1 MKATSFVFYESFR
14 DASRNLDDATRLALY
29 EAIMDYSLY
38 GEEPDEGNLVAAAMF
53 KLVRPVLDANAK
65 RRENGRT
72 GGRTANK
79 DNQETS
85 NPEPENGKS
94 ESETEAKEN
103 PVETEDKPVEN
114 QSETKAEPNHN
125 QEVTKPE
132 PNHNQEV
139 TKPEPN
145 HNQEVTKPEPDKIYD
160 VDVDG
165 DKDVDVDIYSH
176 PPTSPR
182 RGSGRK
188 KSADMDGFAL
198 FWQEYPRKAAKA
210 AALKAW
216 QKLNPS
222 QELVER
228 ILAHVR
234 DHKRSPD
241 WIKDGGQ
248 FVPYP
253 ATFLNGQRWEDDI
266 PPDTGPGMAYH
277 GYQERTGHKR
287 LEDTG
292 TVVDL
297 DQDGAGWEAELGKA
311 LERRSG
317 RE

>member
-14 DASRNLDDATRLALY
+14 NASRNLDDATRLSLY

-53 KLVRPVLDANAK
+53 KLVRPVLDTNAK
-65 RRENGRT
+65 RRENGRN
-72 GGRTANK
+72 GGRPANT
-79 DNQETS
+79 DNQEES
-85 NPEPENGKS
+85 KPEPENKEA
-94 ESETEAKEN
+94 ESETEAKDN

-125 QEVTKPE
+125 QELTK
-132 PNHNQEV
+132 H
-139 TKPEPN
+139 
-145 HNQEVTKPEPDKIYD
+145 EPDKIYD

-165 DKDVDVDIYSH
+165 DKDVDVDIYSN

-222 QELVER
+222 PDLVER
-228 ILAHVR
+228 ILDHVR

-241 WIKDGGQ
+241 WLKDGGQ
-248 FVPYP
+248 FVPHP
-253 ATFLNGQRWEDDI
+253 ATFLNGRRWEDDI

-277 GYQERTGHKR
+277 GYRERLSRKT

-292 TVVDL
+292 TVLDL
-297 DQDGAGWEAELGKA
+297 DQDGAGWEAELAKVR
-311 LERRSG
+311 ERRSG

>member
-38 GEEPDEGNLVAAAMF
+38 GEEPDEGNPVAAAMF
-53 KLVRPVLDANAK
+53 KLVRPVLDTNAK
-65 RRENGRT
+65 RRENGRN
-72 GGRTANK
+72 GGRPANT
-79 DNQETS
+79 DNQEAPK
-85 NPEPENGKS
+85 PEPENEKAGP
-94 ESETEAKEN
+94 ETEAKEN
-103 PVETEDKPVEN
+103 QFETEDKPFEN
-114 QSETKAEPNHN
+114 QNETKE
-125 QEVTKPE
+125 K
-132 PNHNQEV
+132 
-139 TKPEPN
+139 PN

-165 DKDVDVDIYSH
+165 DKDVDVDIYSN

-198 FWQEYPRKAAKA
+198 FWEEYPRKAAKA

-222 QELVER
+222 PDLVER

-248 FVPYP
+248 FVPHP
-253 ATFLNGQRWEDDI
+253 STFLNGRRWEDDI

-277 GYQERTGHKR
+277 GYQERMARKT

-297 DQDGAGWEAELGKA
+297 DQDGAGWEAELAKV
-311 LERRSG
+311 R
-317 RE
+317 

>member
-53 KLVRPVLDANAK
+53 KLVRPVLDTNAK
-65 RRENGRT
+65 RRENGRN
-72 GGRTANK
+72 GGRPAST
-79 DNQETS
+79 DNQEES
-85 NPEPENGKS
+85 KQEPENEKA
-94 ESETEAKEN
+94 EPETEANGN
-103 PVETEDKPVEN
+103 PVETEDKHVEN
-114 QSETKAEPNHN
+114 QSE
-125 QEVTKPE
+125 TKPE
-132 PNHNQEV
+132 PNHNQEL
-139 TKPEPN
+139 TN
-145 HNQEVTKPEPDKIYD
+145 PEPDKIYD

-165 DKDVDVDIYSH
+165 DKDVDVDIYSN

-188 KSADMDGFAL
+188 KSADMDGFTL

-248 FVPYP
+248 FVPHP

-297 DQDGAGWEAELGKA
+297 DQDGAGWEAELAKA

>member
-38 GEEPDEGNLVAAAMF
+38 GEEPDEGNPVAAAMF
-53 KLVRPVLDANAK
+53 KLVRPVLDTNAK
-65 RRENGRT
+65 RRENGRN
-72 GGRTANK
+72 GGRPAST
-79 DNQETS
+79 DNQEES
-85 NPEPENGKS
+85 KPKPENEKA
-94 ESETEAKEN
+94 ESEAEAKDN
-103 PVETEDKPVEN
+103 PVETGYKPVEN
-114 QSETKAEPNHN
+114 QSETK
-125 QEVTKPE
+125 PE
-132 PNHNQEV
+132 PNHNQEL
-139 TKPEPN
+139 
-145 HNQEVTKPEPDKIYD
+145 TKPEPDKIYD

-165 DKDVDVDIYSH
+165 DKDVDVDIYST

-188 KSADMDGFAL
+188 KSADMDGFDL

-222 QELVER
+222 PELVER

-241 WIKDGGQ
+241 WLKDGGQ
-248 FVPYP
+248 FVPHP
-253 ATFLNGQRWEDDI
+253 ATFLNGRRWEDDI

-277 GYQERTGHKR
+277 GYQERTAHKT
-287 LEDTG
+287 LKDTG

-297 DQDGAGWEAELGKA
+297 DQDGAGWEAEIAKTR
-311 LERRSG
+311 ERRSW

>member
-38 GEEPDEGNLVAAAMF
+38 GEEPDEGNPVAAAMF
-53 KLVRPVLDANAK
+53 KLVRPVLDTNAK
-65 RRENGRT
+65 RRENGRN
-72 GGRTANK
+72 GGRPAST
-79 DNQETS
+79 DNQEES
-85 NPEPENGKS
+85 KPKPENEKA
-94 ESETEAKEN
+94 ESEAEAKDN
-103 PVETEDKPVEN
+103 PVETGYKPVEN
-114 QSETKAEPNHN
+114 QSETK
-125 QEVTKPE
+125 PE
-132 PNHNQEV
+132 PNHNQEL
-139 TKPEPN
+139 
-145 HNQEVTKPEPDKIYD
+145 TKPEPDKIYD

-165 DKDVDVDIYSH
+165 DKDVDVDIYST

-188 KSADMDGFAL
+188 KSADMDGFDL

-222 QELVER
+222 PELVER

-248 FVPYP
+248 FVPHP
-253 ATFLNGQRWEDDI
+253 ATFLNGRRWEDDI

-277 GYQERTGHKR
+277 GYQERTAHKT
-287 LEDTG
+287 LKDTG

-297 DQDGAGWEAELGKA
+297 DQDGAGWEAEIAKTR
-311 LERRSG
+311 ERRSW

>member
-38 GEEPDEGNLVAAAMF
+38 GEEPDEGNPVAAAMF

-65 RRENGRT
+65 RRENGRN
-72 GGRTANK
+72 GGRPAST
-79 DNQETS
+79 DNQEES
-85 NPEPENGKS
+85 KQEPENEKA
-94 ESETEAKEN
+94 EPETEANEN
-103 PVETEDKPVEN
+103 QFETEDKPVEN
-114 QSETKAEPNHN
+114 QSETK
-125 QEVTKPE
+125 PE
-132 PNHNQEV
+132 PNNNQD
-139 TKPEPN
+139 
-145 HNQEVTKPEPDKIYD
+145 VTKPEPDKIYD

-165 DKDVDVDIYSH
+165 DKDVDVDIYSN

-222 QELVER
+222 AELVER
-228 ILAHVR
+228 IIAHVR

-241 WIKDGGQ
+241 WLKDGGQ
-248 FVPYP
+248 FVPHP

-297 DQDGAGWEAELGKA
+297 DQDGAGWEAELAKA

>member
-1 MKATSFVFYESFR
+1 M
-14 DASRNLDDATRLALY
+14 
-29 EAIMDYSLY
+29 
-38 GEEPDEGNLVAAAMF
+38 
-53 KLVRPVLDANAK
+53 
-65 RRENGRT
+65 
-72 GGRTANK
+72 
-79 DNQETS
+79 
-85 NPEPENGKS
+85 
-94 ESETEAKEN
+94 
-103 PVETEDKPVEN
+103 
-114 QSETKAEPNHN
+114 
-125 QEVTKPE
+125 
-132 PNHNQEV
+132 
-139 TKPEPN
+139 
-145 HNQEVTKPEPDKIYD
+145 
-160 VDVDG
+160 
-165 DKDVDVDIYSH
+165 DKDVDADIYST

-222 QELVER
+222 PDLVER

-248 FVPYP
+248 FVPHP
-253 ATFLNGQRWEDDI
+253 ATFLNGRRWEDDI

-277 GYQERTGHKR
+277 GYKERTGNKR

-297 DQDGAGWEAELGKA
+297 DQDGAGWEAELAKTR
-311 LERRSG
+311 ERRSG

>member
-38 GEEPDEGNLVAAAMF
+38 GEEPDEGNPVAAAMF
-53 KLVRPVLDANAK
+53 KLVRPVLDTNAK
-65 RRENGRT
+65 RRENGRN
-72 GGRTANK
+72 GGRPAST
-79 DNQETS
+79 DNQEAS
-85 NPEPENGKS
+85 KPEPENEKA

-114 QSETKAEPNHN
+114 QSE
-125 QEVTKPE
+125 
-132 PNHNQEV
+132 

-165 DKDVDVDIYSH
+165 DKDVDVDIYSN

-188 KSADMDGFAL
+188 KSADMVGFAL

-222 QELVER
+222 TELVER

-248 FVPYP
+248 FAPYP
-253 ATFLNGQRWEDDI
+253 AKFLNERRWEDDI

-277 GYQERTGHKR
+277 GYQERMARKT

-297 DQDGAGWEAELGKA
+297 DQDGAGWEAELAKVR
-311 LERRSG
+311 ERRSV

>member
-38 GEEPDEGNLVAAAMF
+38 GEEPDDGNPVAAAMF
-53 KLVRPVLDANAK
+53 KLVRPVLDANTK
-65 RRENGRT
+65 RRENGRN
-72 GGRTANK
+72 GGRPAST
-79 DNQETS
+79 DNQEAS

-94 ESETEAKEN
+94 ESKTEAKEN
-103 PVETEDKPVEN
+103 TVETEDKPVEN
-114 QSETKAEPNHN
+114 QSE
-125 QEVTKPE
+125 
-132 PNHNQEV
+132 

-165 DKDVDVDIYSH
+165 DKDVDVDIYSN

-188 KSADMDGFAL
+188 KSADMYGFAL

-222 QELVER
+222 PELVER

-234 DHKRSPD
+234 DHKRSQD

-248 FVPYP
+248 FVPHP

-277 GYQERTGHKR
+277 GYQERMARKT

-297 DQDGAGWEAELGKA
+297 DQDDAGWEAELAKVR
-311 LERRSG
+311 ERRSG

>member
-14 DASRNLDDATRLALY
+14 DASRNLDDDTRLALY
-29 EAIMDYSLY
+29 DAIMDYSLY
-38 GEEPDEGNLVAAAMF
+38 GEEPDEGNPVAAAMF
-53 KLVRPVLDANAK
+53 KLVRPVLDTNAK
-65 RRENGRT
+65 RRENGRN
-72 GGRTANK
+72 GGRPAST
-79 DNQETS
+79 DNQEES
-85 NPEPENGKS
+85 KPEPENEKA
-94 ESETEAKEN
+94 EYETEAKGN
-103 PVETEDKPVEN
+103 QVETEDKPVEN

-125 QEVTKPE
+125 QEATKPE
-132 PNHNQEV
+132 PY
-139 TKPEPN
+139 
-145 HNQEVTKPEPDKIYD
+145 KIYD

-165 DKDVDVDIYSH
+165 DKDVDVDIYSNT
-176 PPTSPR
+176 PTSPR
-182 RGSGRK
+182 RGSCRK

-222 QELVER
+222 PELVER

-241 WIKDGGQ
+241 WLKDGGQ
-248 FVPYP
+248 FVPHP
-253 ATFLNGQRWEDDI
+253 ATFLNGRRWEDDI

-277 GYQERTGHKR
+277 GYQERTARKT

-297 DQDGAGWEAELGKA
+297 DQDGAGWEAELSKTRV
-311 LERRSG
+311 RRSV

>member
-38 GEEPDEGNLVAAAMF
+38 GEEPDEVNPVAAAMF
-53 KLVRPVLDANAK
+53 KLVRPVLDTNAK
-65 RRENGRT
+65 RRENGRN
-72 GGRTANK
+72 GRRPART
-79 DNQETS
+79 DNQEATK
-85 NPEPENGKS
+85 PEPENGKA
-94 ESETEAKEN
+94 ESEAEAKEN

-114 QSETKAEPNHN
+114 QSE
-125 QEVTKPE
+125 TKPE

-165 DKDVDVDIYSH
+165 DKDVDVDIYSTPH
-176 PPTSPR
+176 TSPR

-216 QKLNPS
+216 KKLNPS
-222 QELVER
+222 PELVER
-228 ILAHVR
+228 IIAHVR

-241 WIKDGGQ
+241 WLKDGGQ
-248 FVPYP
+248 FVPHP

-297 DQDGAGWEAELGKA
+297 DQDGAGWEAELAKA
-311 LERRSG
+311 MERRSG

>member
-38 GEEPDEGNLVAAAMF
+38 GEEPDEGNPVASAMF
-53 KLVRPVLDANAK
+53 KLVRPVLDTNAK
-65 RRENGRT
+65 RRENGRN
-72 GGRTANK
+72 GGRPAST
-79 DNQETS
+79 DNQEAPK
-85 NPEPENGKS
+85 PEPENEKA
-94 ESETEAKEN
+94 EPDTEAKEN

-114 QSETKAEPNHN
+114 QSG
-125 QEVTKPE
+125 
-132 PNHNQEV
+132 

-165 DKDVDVDIYSH
+165 DKDVDVDIYSY

-222 QELVER
+222 PELVER

-277 GYQERTGHKR
+277 GYQERTAHKT

-297 DQDGAGWEAELGKA
+297 DQDGAGWEAELAKVR
-311 LERRSG
+311 ERRSV

>member
-38 GEEPDEGNLVAAAMF
+38 GEEPDEGNPVAAAMF
-53 KLVRPVLDANAK
+53 KLVRPVLDTNAK
-65 RRENGRT
+65 RRENGRN
-72 GGRTANK
+72 GGRPAST
-79 DNQETS
+79 DNQEES
-85 NPEPENGKS
+85 KPEPENEKA
-94 ESETEAKEN
+94 ESETEAKGN
-103 PVETEDKPVEN
+103 QVETEDKPVEN
-114 QSETKAEPNHN
+114 QSETKAKPNHN
-125 QEVTKPE
+125 QEA
-132 PNHNQEV
+132 
-139 TKPEPN
+139 
-145 HNQEVTKPEPDKIYD
+145 TKPEPDKIYD

-165 DKDVDVDIYSH
+165 DKDVDVDIYSN

-182 RGSGRK
+182 WGSCRK

-222 QELVER
+222 PELVER

-234 DHKRSPD
+234 DHKMSPD

-248 FVPYP
+248 FVPHP
-253 ATFLNGQRWEDDI
+253 ATFLNGRRWEDDI
-266 PPDTGPGMAYH
+266 PPDTGPGIAYH
-277 GYQERTGHKR
+277 GYQERPAHKT

-297 DQDGAGWEAELGKA
+297 DQDGAGWEAELAKTR
-311 LERRSG
+311 ERRSV

>member
-1 MKATSFVFYESFR
+1 MKATSFVFYESIR

-38 GEEPDEGNLVAAAMF
+38 GEEPDEGNPVAAAMF
-53 KLVRPVLDANAK
+53 KLVRPVLDTNAK
-65 RRENGRT
+65 RRESGRN
-72 GGRTANK
+72 GGRPAST
-79 DNQETS
+79 DNQEAS
-85 NPEPENGKS
+85 KPEPENEKA
-94 ESETEAKEN
+94 EPETEAKEN
-103 PVETEDKPVEN
+103 QLEVEDKPVEN
-114 QSETKAEPNHN
+114 QIE
-125 QEVTKPE
+125 
-132 PNHNQEV
+132 

-165 DKDVDVDIYSH
+165 DKDVDVDIYST

-222 QELVER
+222 PELVER
-228 ILAHVR
+228 ILDHVR
-234 DHKRSPD
+234 DHKRSQD

-248 FVPYP
+248 FVPHP
-253 ATFLNGQRWEDDI
+253 ATFLNGRRWEDDI
-266 PPDTGPGMAYH
+266 PQDTGPGMAYH
-277 GYQERTGHKR
+277 GYQERLARKT

-297 DQDGAGWEAELGKA
+297 DQDGAGWEVELAKTR
-311 LERRSG
+311 ERRSG

>member
-38 GEEPDEGNLVAAAMF
+38 GEEPDEGNHVAAAMF
-53 KLVRPVLDANAK
+53 RLVRPVLDTNAK
-65 RRENGRT
+65 RRENGRN
-72 GGRTANK
+72 GRRTANT
-79 DNQETS
+79 DNQEES
-85 NPEPENGKS
+85 KPKPENGKS
-94 ESETEAKEN
+94 ESETEAKDN

-114 QSETKAEPNHN
+114 QSETK
-125 QEVTKPE
+125 PE
-132 PNHNQEV
+132 PNHNQEL
-139 TKPEPN
+139 TNPEPN
-145 HNQEVTKPEPDKIYD
+145 NNQELTNPEPDKIYD

-165 DKDVDVDIYSH
+165 DKDVDVDIYSN

-182 RGSGRK
+182 RGSCRK

-198 FWQEYPRKAAKA
+198 FWHEYPRKAAKA

-222 QELVER
+222 PELVER

-234 DHKRSPD
+234 EHKRSQD

-248 FVPYP
+248 FVPHP
-253 ATFLNGQRWEDDI
+253 ATFLNGRRWEDDI
-266 PPDTGPGMAYH
+266 PPDTGPWMAYH

-297 DQDGAGWEAELGKA
+297 DQDGAGWEAELAKTR
-311 LERRSG
+311 ERRTG

>member
-38 GEEPDEGNLVAAAMF
+38 GEEPDEGNPVAAAMF
-53 KLVRPVLDANAK
+53 KLVRPVLDTNAK
-65 RRENGRT
+65 RRENGRN
-72 GGRTANK
+72 GGRPAST
-79 DNQETS
+79 DNQEAPK
-85 NPEPENGKS
+85 PEPENNEA
-94 ESETEAKEN
+94 ESETEAN
-103 PVETEDKPVEN
+103 GNTVETEDKPVEN
-114 QSETKAEPNHN
+114 QSETKA
-125 QEVTKPE
+125 
-132 PNHNQEV
+132 
-139 TKPEPN
+139 EPN

-165 DKDVDVDIYSH
+165 DKDVDVDIYSN

-188 KSADMDGFAL
+188 KSADMDGFTL
-198 FWQEYPRKAAKA
+198 FWQEYPRKAAPV

-222 QELVER
+222 PELVER

-234 DHKRSPD
+234 DHKRAQD

-248 FVPYP
+248 FVPHP
-253 ATFLNGQRWEDDI
+253 ATFLNGRRWEDDI

-277 GYQERTGHKR
+277 GYQERMACKR

-297 DQDGAGWEAELGKA
+297 DQDGAGWEAELAKTRG
-311 LERRSG
+311 RRSG

>member
-38 GEEPDEGNLVAAAMF
+38 GEEPDDGNLVAAAMF
-53 KLVRPVLDANAK
+53 KLVRPVLDTNAK
-65 RRENGRT
+65 RRENGRN
-72 GGRTANK
+72 GGRPAST
-79 DNQETS
+79 DNQEES
-85 NPEPENGKS
+85 KQEPENEKA

-103 PVETEDKPVEN
+103 QVETEDKPVEN
-114 QSETKAEPNHN
+114 QSE
-125 QEVTKPE
+125 
-132 PNHNQEV
+132 

-165 DKDVDVDIYSH
+165 DKDVDVDIYSN

-222 QELVER
+222 PELVER

-234 DHKRSPD
+234 DHKRAQD
-241 WIKDGGQ
+241 WNKDGGQ
-248 FVPYP
+248 FVPHP
-253 ATFLNGQRWEDDI
+253 DKFLNGRRWEDDI

-277 GYQERTGHKR
+277 GYQERTAHKT
-287 LEDTG
+287 LKDTG

-297 DQDGAGWEAELGKA
+297 DQDGAGWEAELAKT

>member
-53 KLVRPVLDANAK
+53 KLVRPVLDTNAK
-65 RRENGRT
+65 RRENGRN
-72 GGRTANK
+72 GGRPAST
-79 DNQETS
+79 DNQEAPK
-85 NPEPENGKS
+85 PEPENNEA
-94 ESETEAKEN
+94 ESETEAN
-103 PVETEDKPVEN
+103 VNQVETEDKPVEN
-114 QSETKAEPNHN
+114 QSETKA
-125 QEVTKPE
+125 
-132 PNHNQEV
+132 
-139 TKPEPN
+139 EPN

-165 DKDVDVDIYSH
+165 DKDVDVDIYSN

-222 QELVER
+222 PDLVER

-234 DHKRSPD
+234 DHKRSQD

-248 FVPYP
+248 FVPHP
-253 ATFLNGQRWEDDI
+253 ATFLNGRRWEDDI

-277 GYQERTGHKR
+277 GYQERTAHKT

-297 DQDGAGWEAELGKA
+297 DQDGAGWEAELAKT

>member
-53 KLVRPVLDANAK
+53 KLVRPVLDTNAK
-65 RRENGRT
+65 RRENGRN
-72 GGRTANK
+72 GGRPAST
-79 DNQETS
+79 DNQEAYK
-85 NPEPENGKS
+85 PEPENEKS
-94 ESETEAKEN
+94 EPDTEANGN
-103 PVETEDKPVEN
+103 PVETEDKHFEN
-114 QSETKAEPNHN
+114 QSETKEEPNHN
-125 QEVTKPE
+125 QELTNPE
-132 PNHNQEV
+132 PNHNQEL
-139 TKPEPN
+139 
-145 HNQEVTKPEPDKIYD
+145 TKPEPDKIYD

-165 DKDVDVDIYSH
+165 DKDVDVDIYSN

-222 QELVER
+222 PELVER

-234 DHKRSPD
+234 EHKRSPD

-248 FVPYP
+248 FVPHP
-253 ATFLNGQRWEDDI
+253 ATFLNGRRWEDDI

-297 DQDGAGWEAELGKA
+297 DQDGAGWEAELAKTRV
-311 LERRSG
+311 RRSV

>member
-53 KLVRPVLDANAK
+53 KLVRPVLDTNAK
-65 RRENGRT
+65 RRENGRN
-72 GGRTANK
+72 GGRPAST
-79 DNQETS
+79 DNQEAS
-85 NPEPENGKS
+85 KPEPDNKEA
-94 ESETEAKEN
+94 ESETEAKGN

-114 QSETKAEPNHN
+114 QSETNPEPYHN
-125 QEVTKPE
+125 QELT
-132 PNHNQEV
+132 N
-139 TKPEPN
+139 
-145 HNQEVTKPEPDKIYD
+145 PEPDKIYD

-165 DKDVDVDIYSH
+165 DKDVDVDIYSN

-210 AALKAW
+210 AAFKAW

-222 QELVER
+222 PELVER

-241 WIKDGGQ
+241 WLKDGGQ
-248 FVPYP
+248 FVPHP
-253 ATFLNGQRWEDDI
+253 ATFLNGRRWEDDI

-277 GYQERTGHKR
+277 GYQERLSRKT

-297 DQDGAGWEAELGKA
+297 DQDGAGWEAELAKTR
-311 LERRSG
+311 ERRSG

>member
-38 GEEPDEGNLVAAAMF
+38 GEEPGEGNPVAAAMF
-53 KLVRPVLDANAK
+53 KLVRPVLDTNAK
-65 RRENGRT
+65 RRENGRN
-72 GGRTANK
+72 GGRPAST
-79 DNQETS
+79 DNQEES
-85 NPEPENGKS
+85 KPEPENEKA

-103 PVETEDKPVEN
+103 PVETEYKPVEN
-114 QSETKAEPNHN
+114 QSETK
-125 QEVTKPE
+125 PE
-132 PNHNQEV
+132 PNHNQEA
-139 TKPEPN
+139 
-145 HNQEVTKPEPDKIYD
+145 TKPEPDKIYD

-165 DKDVDVDIYSH
+165 DKDVDVDIYSN
-176 PPTSPR
+176 PPTSPL

-222 QELVER
+222 PELVER

-234 DHKRSPD
+234 NHKRSQD

-248 FVPYP
+248 FVPHP
-253 ATFLNGQRWEDDI
+253 ATFLNGRRWEDDI
-266 PPDTGPGMAYH
+266 PPDTGPGVAYH
-277 GYQERTGHKR
+277 GYQERTAHKT

-297 DQDGAGWEAELGKA
+297 DQDGAGWEAELAKT

>member
-1 MKATSFVFYESFR
+1 MKAMSFVFYESFR
-14 DASRNLDDATRLALY
+14 GASRNLDDATRLALY

-38 GEEPDEGNLVAAAMF
+38 GEEPDEGNPVAAAMF
-53 KLVRPVLDANAK
+53 KLVRPVLDTNAK
-65 RRENGRT
+65 RRENGRN
-72 GGRTANK
+72 GGRPAST
-79 DNQETS
+79 DNQEAYK
-85 NPEPENGKS
+85 PEPENEKA
-94 ESETEAKEN
+94 EPETEANAN
-103 PVETEDKPVEN
+103 PVETEEKTIEN
-114 QSETKAEPNHN
+114 QRE
-125 QEVTKPE
+125 TKPE
-132 PNHNQEV
+132 PNHNQEL
-139 TKPEPN
+139 TN
-145 HNQEVTKPEPDKIYD
+145 PEPDKIYD
-160 VDVDG
+160 VDVDV
-165 DKDVDVDIYSH
+165 DKDVDVDIYST

-198 FWQEYPRKAAKA
+198 FWQEYPRKDAKA

-216 QKLNPS
+216 QKLSPS
-222 QELVER
+222 PDLVER

-241 WIKDGGQ
+241 WLKDGGQ
-248 FVPYP
+248 FVPHP
-253 ATFLNGQRWEDDI
+253 ATFLNGRRWEDDI

-297 DQDGAGWEAELGKA
+297 DQDGAGWEAELAKTR
-311 LERRSG
+311 ERRSG

>member
-38 GEEPDEGNLVAAAMF
+38 GEEPDDGNPIAAAMF
-53 KLVRPVLDANAK
+53 KLVRPVLDTNAK
-65 RRENGRT
+65 RRENGRN
-72 GGRTANK
+72 GGRPANT
-79 DNQETS
+79 DNQEAS
-85 NPEPENGKS
+85 KPEPENKEA
-94 ESETEAKEN
+94 ESETEANGN

-125 QEVTKPE
+125 QEL
-132 PNHNQEV
+132 
-139 TKPEPN
+139 
-145 HNQEVTKPEPDKIYD
+145 TKPEPDKIYD

-165 DKDVDVDIYSH
+165 DKDVDVDIYSN

-222 QELVER
+222 PELVER

-234 DHKRSPD
+234 DHKRAQD

-253 ATFLNGQRWEDDI
+253 ATFLNGRRWEDDI

-277 GYQERTGHKR
+277 GYQERLSRKT

-297 DQDGAGWEAELGKA
+297 DQDGAGWEAELAKTR
-311 LERRSG
+311 ERRSG

>member
-53 KLVRPVLDANAK
+53 KLVRPVLDTNAK
-65 RRENGRT
+65 RRENGRN
-72 GGRTANK
+72 GGRPAST
-79 DNQETS
+79 DNQEAPK
-85 NPEPENGKS
+85 PEPENNEA
-94 ESETEAKEN
+94 ESETEANGN
-103 PVETEDKPVEN
+103 PVETEYKPVEN
-114 QSETKAEPNHN
+114 QSE
-125 QEVTKPE
+125 TKPE

-139 TKPEPN
+139 TK
-145 HNQEVTKPEPDKIYD
+145 HEPDKIYD

-165 DKDVDVDIYSH
+165 DKDVDVDIYSY

-182 RGSGRK
+182 RGSCRK
-188 KSADMDGFAL
+188 KGADMDGFAL

-222 QELVER
+222 PDLVER

-248 FVPYP
+248 FVPHP
-253 ATFLNGQRWEDDI
+253 ATFLNGRRWEDDI

-297 DQDGAGWEAELGKA
+297 DQDGAGWEAELAKA
-311 LERRSG
+311 LES
-317 RE
+317 

>member
-38 GEEPDEGNLVAAAMF
+38 GEEPDDGNLVAAAMF
-53 KLVRPVLDANAK
+53 KLVRPVLDTNAR
-65 RRENGRT
+65 RRENGRN
-72 GGRTANK
+72 GGRPAST
-79 DNQETS
+79 DNQEES
-85 NPEPENGKS
+85 KPEPENEKA
-94 ESETEAKEN
+94 EPETEAKGN
-103 PVETEDKPVEN
+103 PVETEDKPFEN
-114 QSETKAEPNHN
+114 QNE
-125 QEVTKPE
+125 TKPE
-132 PNHNQEV
+132 PNN
-139 TKPEPN
+139 
-145 HNQEVTKPEPDKIYD
+145 NQEVTKPEPDKIYD
-160 VDVDG
+160 VDG
-165 DKDVDVDIYSH
+165 DKDVDVGIYSN

-222 QELVER
+222 PDLVER
-228 ILAHVR
+228 ILDHVR
-234 DHKRSPD
+234 DHKRSQD

-277 GYQERTGHKR
+277 GYQERMARKT

-297 DQDGAGWEAELGKA
+297 DQDGAGWEAELAKVR
-311 LERRSG
+311 ERRSV

>member
-38 GEEPDEGNLVAAAMF
+38 GEEPDEGNPVAAAMF
-53 KLVRPVLDANAK
+53 KLVRPVLDINTK
-65 RRENGRT
+65 RRENGRN
-72 GGRTANK
+72 GGRPAST
-79 DNQETS
+79 DNQEAS
-85 NPEPENGKS
+85 KPEPENEKA

-114 QSETKAEPNHN
+114 QSETK
-125 QEVTKPE
+125 PE

-139 TKPEPN
+139 TKPEPY
-145 HNQEVTKPEPDKIYD
+145 KIYD

-165 DKDVDVDIYSH
+165 DKDVDVDIYSN

-222 QELVER
+222 PELVES

-241 WIKDGGQ
+241 WLKDGGQ

-253 ATFLNGQRWEDDI
+253 STFLNGQRWEDDI

-277 GYQERTGHKR
+277 GYQERMARKT

-297 DQDGAGWEAELGKA
+297 DQDGAGWEAELAKA

>member
-38 GEEPDEGNLVAAAMF
+38 GEEPDEGNPIAAAMF
-53 KLVRPVLDANAK
+53 KLVRPVLDTNAR
-65 RRENGRT
+65 RRENGRN
-72 GGRTANK
+72 GGRPAST

-103 PVETEDKPVEN
+103 QAETEDKPVEN
-114 QSETKAEPNHN
+114 QSETKEEPNHN

-132 PNHNQEV
+132 PNHNQEL
-139 TKPEPN
+139 
-145 HNQEVTKPEPDKIYD
+145 TKPEPDKIYD

-165 DKDVDVDIYSH
+165 DKDVDVDIYSS
-176 PPTSPR
+176 PPTFPR

-222 QELVER
+222 PDLVER

-248 FVPYP
+248 FVPHP
-253 ATFLNGQRWEDDI
+253 ATFLNGRRWEDDI

-277 GYQERTGHKR
+277 GYQERMARKT

-297 DQDGAGWEAELGKA
+297 DQYGAGWETELAKTRG
-311 LERRSG
+311 RRSG

>member
-38 GEEPDEGNLVAAAMF
+38 GEEPDEGNIVAAAMF
-53 KLVRPVLDANAK
+53 KLVRPVLDTNAK
-65 RRENGRT
+65 RRENGKN
-72 GGRTANK
+72 GGRPAST
-79 DNQETS
+79 DNQEES
-85 NPEPENGKS
+85 KQEPENKEA
-94 ESETEAKEN
+94 ESETEAKDN

-125 QEVTKPE
+125 QELT
-132 PNHNQEV
+132 N
-139 TKPEPN
+139 
-145 HNQEVTKPEPDKIYD
+145 PEPDKIYD
-160 VDVDG
+160 VDVDV
-165 DKDVDVDIYSH
+165 DKDVDVDIYST

-222 QELVER
+222 PELVER

-234 DHKRSPD
+234 EHKRSPD

-248 FVPYP
+248 FVPHP
-253 ATFLNGQRWEDDI
+253 ATFLNGRRWEDDI

-277 GYQERTGHKR
+277 GYHERTAHKT

-297 DQDGAGWEAELGKA
+297 DQDGAGWEAELAKVR
-311 LERRSG
+311 ERRSG

>member
-14 DASRNLDDATRLALY
+14 DASRDLDDATRLALY

-53 KLVRPVLDANAK
+53 KLVRPVLDTNAK
-65 RRENGRT
+65 RRGNGRN
-72 GGRTANK
+72 GGRPAST
-79 DNQETS
+79 DSQEES
-85 NPEPENGKS
+85 KPEPENEKA
-94 ESETEAKEN
+94 EPETEAKGN
-103 PVETEDKPVEN
+103 PVETEDKPFEN
-114 QSETKAEPNHN
+114 QNETKE
-125 QEVTKPE
+125 K
-132 PNHNQEV
+132 
-139 TKPEPN
+139 PN

-165 DKDVDVDIYSH
+165 DKDVDVDIYSY

-188 KSADMDGFAL
+188 KIADMDGFAL

-222 QELVER
+222 PELVER
-228 ILAHVR
+228 ILDHVR

-241 WIKDGGQ
+241 WLKDGGQ
-248 FVPYP
+248 FVPHP
-253 ATFLNGQRWEDDI
+253 ATFLNGRRWEDDI

-277 GYQERTGHKR
+277 GYQERTARKT
-287 LEDTG
+287 LKDTG

-297 DQDGAGWEAELGKA
+297 DQDGAGWEAELAKT

>member
-38 GEEPDEGNLVAAAMF
+38 GEEPDEGNPVAAAMF
-53 KLVRPVLDANAK
+53 KLVRPVLDTNAK
-65 RRENGRT
+65 RRENGRN
-72 GGRTANK
+72 GGRPANT
-79 DNQETS
+79 DNQDAPK
-85 NPEPENGKS
+85 PEPENEKA
-94 ESETEAKEN
+94 EPETEAKEN

-114 QSETKAEPNHN
+114 QSETKAEPNY
-125 QEVTKPE
+125 
-132 PNHNQEV
+132 
-139 TKPEPN
+139 
-145 HNQEVTKPEPDKIYD
+145 NQEVTKPEPDKIYD

-165 DKDVDVDIYSH
+165 DKDVDVDIYSN

-188 KSADMDGFAL
+188 KSADMDGFTL

-210 AALKAW
+210 AALKVW

-222 QELVER
+222 PDLVER

-277 GYQERTGHKR
+277 GYQERMAHKT

-297 DQDGAGWEAELGKA
+297 DQDGAGWEAELAKVR
-311 LERRSG
+311 ERRSG

>member
-14 DASRNLDDATRLALY
+14 DASRDLDDATRLALY

-53 KLVRPVLDANAK
+53 KLVRPVLDTNAK
-65 RRENGRT
+65 RRENGRN
-72 GGRTANK
+72 GGRPAST
-79 DNQETS
+79 DNQEES
-85 NPEPENGKS
+85 KPEPENEKA
-94 ESETEAKEN
+94 EPETEAKGN
-103 PVETEDKPVEN
+103 PVETEDKPFEN
-114 QSETKAEPNHN
+114 QNETKDKPFEN
-125 QEVTKPE
+125 QNETKE
-132 PNHNQEV
+132 
-139 TKPEPN
+139 KPN

-165 DKDVDVDIYSH
+165 DKDVDVDIYSY

-188 KSADMDGFAL
+188 KIADMDGFAL

-222 QELVER
+222 PELVER
-228 ILAHVR
+228 ILDHVR

-241 WIKDGGQ
+241 WLKDGGQ
-248 FVPYP
+248 FVPHP
-253 ATFLNGQRWEDDI
+253 ATFLNGRRWEDDI

-277 GYQERTGHKR
+277 GYQERTAHKT
-287 LEDTG
+287 LKDTG

-297 DQDGAGWEAELGKA
+297 DQDGAGWEAELAKT

>member
-14 DASRNLDDATRLALY
+14 NASRNLDDATRLSLY

-38 GEEPDEGNLVAAAMF
+38 GEEPDEGNIVAAAMF
-53 KLVRPVLDANAK
+53 KLVRPVLDTNAK
-65 RRENGRT
+65 RRENGRN
-72 GGRTANK
+72 GGRPANT
-79 DNQETS
+79 DNQEES
-85 NPEPENGKS
+85 KPEPENKEA
-94 ESETEAKEN
+94 ESETEAKDN

-114 QSETKAEPNHN
+114 QSE
-125 QEVTKPE
+125 
-132 PNHNQEV
+132 

-165 DKDVDVDIYSH
+165 DKDVDVDIYSN

-222 QELVER
+222 PDLVER
-228 ILAHVR
+228 ILDHVR

-241 WIKDGGQ
+241 WLKDGGQ
-248 FVPYP
+248 FVPHP
-253 ATFLNGQRWEDDI
+253 ATFLNGRRWEDDI

-277 GYQERTGHKR
+277 GYRERLSRKT

-292 TVVDL
+292 TVLDL
-297 DQDGAGWEAELGKA
+297 DQDGAGWEAELAKTR
-311 LERRSG
+311 ERRSG

>member
-38 GEEPDEGNLVAAAMF
+38 GEDPDEGNPVAAAMF
-53 KLVRPVLDANAK
+53 KLVRPVLDTNAK
-65 RRENGRT
+65 RRENGRN
-72 GGRTANK
+72 GGRPAST
-79 DNQETS
+79 DNQEES
-85 NPEPENGKS
+85 KPEPENEKA
-94 ESETEAKEN
+94 EPETEAKGNQLEA
-103 PVETEDKPVEN
+103 EDKSVEN
-114 QSETKAEPNHN
+114 QIETN
-125 QEVTKPE
+125 PE
-132 PNHNQEV
+132 PNHNQEL
-139 TKPEPN
+139 TN
-145 HNQEVTKPEPDKIYD
+145 PEPDKIYD

-165 DKDVDVDIYSH
+165 DKDVDVDIYSY

-222 QELVER
+222 PDLVER

-234 DHKRSPD
+234 EHKRSQD

-248 FVPYP
+248 FVPHP
-253 ATFLNGQRWEDDI
+253 ATFLNGRRWEDDI

-297 DQDGAGWEAELGKA
+297 DQDGAGWEAELAKT

>member
-38 GEEPDEGNLVAAAMF
+38 GEEPDDGNPVAAAMF
-53 KLVRPVLDANAK
+53 KLVRPVLDTNAK
-65 RRENGRT
+65 RRESGRN
-72 GGRTANK
+72 GGRHAST
-79 DNQETS
+79 DNQEAS
-85 NPEPENGKS
+85 KPEPENEKA
-94 ESETEAKEN
+94 EPETEAKEN
-103 PVETEDKPVEN
+103 KLEVEDKPVEN
-114 QSETKAEPNHN
+114 QSETKEEPNHN
-125 QEVTKPE
+125 QELTNPE
-132 PNHNQEV
+132 PNHNQEL
-139 TKPEPN
+139 
-145 HNQEVTKPEPDKIYD
+145 TKPEPDKIYD

-165 DKDVDVDIYSH
+165 DKDVDVDIYSN

-216 QKLNPS
+216 QKLNPPPD
-222 QELVER
+222 LVER

-234 DHKRSPD
+234 DHKMSPD

-248 FVPYP
+248 FVPHP
-253 ATFLNGQRWEDDI
+253 ATFLNGRRWEDDI

-277 GYQERTGHKR
+277 GYQERVARKT

-297 DQDGAGWEAELGKA
+297 DQDGAGWEAELAKVR
-311 LERRSG
+311 ERRSG

>member
-38 GEEPDEGNLVAAAMF
+38 GEDPDEGNLVAAAMF
-53 KLVRPVLDANAK
+53 KLVRPVLDTNAK
-65 RRENGRT
+65 RRENGRN
-72 GGRTANK
+72 GGRPAST
-79 DNQETS
+79 DNQEES
-85 NPEPENGKS
+85 KQEPENEKA
-94 ESETEAKEN
+94 EPETEAKDN

-114 QSETKAEPNHN
+114 QSETKEEPNHN
-125 QEVTKPE
+125 QEL
-132 PNHNQEV
+132 
-139 TKPEPN
+139 
-145 HNQEVTKPEPDKIYD
+145 TKPEPDKIYD

-222 QELVER
+222 PELVER

-241 WIKDGGQ
+241 WLKDGGQ

-277 GYQERTGHKR
+277 GYQERVARKT

-297 DQDGAGWEAELGKA
+297 DQDGAGWEAELAKVR
-311 LERRSG
+311 ERRSG

>member
-38 GEEPDEGNLVAAAMF
+38 GEEPDEGNIVASAMF
-53 KLVRPVLDANAK
+53 KLVRPVLDTNAK
-65 RRENGRT
+65 RRENGRN
-72 GGRTANK
+72 GGRPAST
-79 DNQETS
+79 DNQEAP
-85 NPEPENGKS
+85 NPEPENWKS
-94 ESETEAKEN
+94 ESETEAKDN

-114 QSETKAEPNHN
+114 QSETKPKPNN
-125 QEVTKPE
+125 
-132 PNHNQEV
+132 
-139 TKPEPN
+139 
-145 HNQEVTKPEPDKIYD
+145 NQEVTKPEPDKIYD

-165 DKDVDVDIYSH
+165 DKDVDVDIYST

-222 QELVER
+222 PELVER
-228 ILAHVR
+228 IIAHVR

-248 FVPYP
+248 FVPHP
-253 ATFLNGQRWEDDI
+253 ATFINGRRWEDDI

-277 GYQERTGHKR
+277 GYLERTAHKT
-287 LEDTG
+287 LKDTG

-297 DQDGAGWEAELGKA
+297 DQDGAGWEAELAKA

>member
-14 DASRNLDDATRLALY
+14 DASRNLDDTTRLALY

-38 GEEPDEGNLVAAAMF
+38 GEEPDEGNPVAAAMF
-53 KLVRPVLDANAK
+53 KLVRPVLDTNAK
-65 RRENGRT
+65 RRENGRN
-72 GGRTANK
+72 GGRPAST
-79 DNQETS
+79 DNQEAS
-85 NPEPENGKS
+85 KPEPENEKA
-94 ESETEAKEN
+94 EPETEAKEN

-114 QSETKAEPNHN
+114 QSETKPELNHN
-125 QEVTKPE
+125 QEVTKTE
-132 PNHNQEV
+132 PN
-139 TKPEPN
+139 
-145 HNQEVTKPEPDKIYD
+145 KIYD

-165 DKDVDVDIYSH
+165 DKDVDVDIYST
-176 PPTSPR
+176 PPTSPL

-222 QELVER
+222 PELVER

-234 DHKRSPD
+234 DHKRSQD

-253 ATFLNGQRWEDDI
+253 ATFLNGRRWEDDI

-277 GYQERTGHKR
+277 GYHERTAHKT

-297 DQDGAGWEAELGKA
+297 DQDGAGWEAELAKTR
-311 LERRSG
+311 ERRSG

>member
-38 GEEPDEGNLVAAAMF
+38 GEEPDEGNPVAAAMF
-53 KLVRPVLDANAK
+53 KLVRPVLDTNAR
-65 RRENGRT
+65 RRENGRN
-72 GGRTANK
+72 GGRPAST
-79 DNQETS
+79 DNQEAYKQ
-85 NPEPENGKS
+85 EPENEKA
-94 ESETEAKEN
+94 EPETEAKEN
-103 PVETEDKPVEN
+103 QFETEDKPVEN
-114 QSETKAEPNHN
+114 QSETK
-125 QEVTKPE
+125 PE
-132 PNHNQEV
+132 PNNNQD
-139 TKPEPN
+139 
-145 HNQEVTKPEPDKIYD
+145 VTKPEPDKIYD

-165 DKDVDVDIYSH
+165 DKDVDVDIYSN

-188 KSADMDGFAL
+188 KSADMDGFTL

-222 QELVER
+222 PELVER

-234 DHKRSPD
+234 DHKRSQD

-253 ATFLNGQRWEDDI
+253 ATFLNGRRWEDDI

-277 GYQERTGHKR
+277 GYQERTGHKT

-297 DQDGAGWEAELGKA
+297 DQDGAGWEAELAKV
-311 LERRSG
+311 R
-317 RE
+317 

>member
-1 MKATSFVFYESFR
+1 MKVSSFVFYESFR

-38 GEEPDEGNLVAAAMF
+38 GEEPDEGNPVASAMF
-53 KLVRPVLDANAK
+53 KLVRPVLDTNAK
-65 RRENGRT
+65 RRNNGMN
-72 GGRTANK
+72 GGRPANR
-79 DNQETS
+79 DNQEAPK
-85 NPEPENGKS
+85 PEPENGKS
-94 ESETEAKEN
+94 ESETEAKDN
-103 PVETEDKPVEN
+103 QVETEDKPVEN
-114 QSETKAEPNHN
+114 QS
-125 QEVTKPE
+125 
-132 PNHNQEV
+132 V

-165 DKDVDVDIYSH
+165 DKDVDVDIYST

-222 QELVER
+222 PELVER

-241 WIKDGGQ
+241 WLKDGGQ
-248 FVPYP
+248 FVPHP
-253 ATFLNGQRWEDDI
+253 ATFLNGRRWEDDI

-277 GYQERTGHKR
+277 GYQERTAHKT
-287 LEDTG
+287 LKDTG

-297 DQDGAGWEAELGKA
+297 DQDGAGWEAELAKA